1 MKPGHFMA
9 IAMAW
14 LAIGMWALPAC
25 GDESPADQQKNY
37 YLNCIDKEI
46 DSYSCKVVHSASRSK
61 NLQAYGQQAALRTEF
76 LSKNKDALVQEM
88 IAQKVS
94 MRPHAVHQY
103 LRQRFY
109 QEALIQT
116 ARVNP

>member
-1 MKPGHFMA
+1 MKTRLVIGV
-9 IAMAW
+9 AMVW
-14 LAIGMWALPAC
+14 LTIGMWALPAC
-25 GDESPADQQKNY
+25 SDESPVDQQRNY
-37 YLNCIDKEI
+37 YLKCIDKEI

-61 NLQAYGQQAALRTEF
+61 NLQAYGRQAALRTEF

>member
-1 MKPGHFMA
+1 
-9 IAMAW
+9 
-14 LAIGMWALPAC
+14 
-25 GDESPADQQKNY
+25 
-37 YLNCIDKEI
+37 
-46 DSYSCKVVHSASRSK
+46 
-61 NLQAYGQQAALRTEF
+61 
-76 LSKNKDALVQEM
+76 LSQNRDALVQEM

-116 ARVNP
+116 AKVNP